1 MDREHQKLLA
11 KIMSHEND
19 EKEEPTDKL
28 KVSASILAVEEE
40 MEYIEDKNNN
50 LAWLDGGRPFKARIR
65 F

>member
-11 KIMSHEND
+11 TIMSHEND

-50 LAWLDGGRPFKARIR
+50 LA
-65 F
+65 